1 MEHVFPLSGI
11 VMMMNTGTSR
21 LPGAYINGPVLSINH
36 STMAESSLS
45 QEDLLVLELV
55 GGFLIQITVG
65 LVVET
70 VLYSRWPLV
79 FLQSVNVN
87 VEPSAALYGVC
98 IFHAGKILL

>member
-1 MEHVFPLSGI
+1 
-11 VMMMNTGTSR
+11 MMMNTVTSR
-21 LPGAYINGPVLSINH
+21 LPGAYINGPVLGINH